1 MKRWALFLSVLAML
15 VLPVLAMADT
25 YSIMIYDGNDAL
37 DPFAAPYAT
46 VLIDLVDA
54 THATITFAA
63 LSQNGN
69 DYLMGGANTVGVNV
83 NATTW
88 TLSNIVGTNSNA
100 GFTPGPY
107 TDTGSGNVSDFG
119 IFNQTITGFDGYQHS
134 ADLITFGLTNTSGTW
149 ASAADVLDE
158 NDSDYYVEAH
168 IFVTGDPALTTNSAL
183 ATGFAADGAAA
194 PAPEPATLLLLG
206 SGLVGAG
213 IFSRKRLGRK
223 QS

>member
-25 YSIMIYDGNDAL
+25 NFLIDNGNAAL
-37 DPFAAPYAT
+37 DPFAAPYVT
-46 VLIDLVDA
+46 VLIQLVDA
-54 THATITFAA
+54 THATITFDA
-63 LSQNGN
+63 LSQDPN

-107 TDTGSGNVSDFG
+107 TNTGSGNVSEFG
-119 IFNQTITGFDGYQHS
+119 IFNQTITGFDGYPHS
-134 ADLITFGLTNTSGTW
+134 ADLITFDLTNISGTW
-149 ASAADVLDE
+149 ASSADVLAE
-158 NDSDYYVEAH
+158 NASGYYVEAH
-168 IFVTGDPALTTNSAL
+168 IFVTDDPALTTNTAL
-183 ATGFAADGAAA
+183 ATGFAADGATT
-194 PAPEPATLLLLG
+194 PVPEPATLLLLG

-213 IFSRKRLGRK
+213 IFGRKRLART
-223 QS
+223 QR